1 VSPKGQSIR
10 TLYCREML
18 RPESLAVAAGRPPH
32 EPGQPV
38 NTAISM
44 TSTFRH
50 DGDTAYVRDGDDTV
64 RAFEAALGAIEHGQ
78 ALGFSSGMAAVATI
92 LEGLRNGATVV
103 APTNAYFGVAEM
115 LRQKSS
121 AGRLTVRFCDIAD
134 TDETIEACVGADLL
148 WLESPLNPTMAIADI
163 ELLTSAAHQAGAKVV
178 CDNTFATVVCQQP
191 LDFGVDVV
199 MHSATKFIAGH
210 SDVLMGA
217 TVTRDAA
224 LHEELSARRGLY
236 GPTPSSMSS
245 FLALRGL
252 RTLYLRMERA
262 QASAAVL
269 AERLSQHHAVQR
281 VRYPGLKTDAGHQ
294 RAAKQMRGG
303 FGAMLA
309 FDVVGDADA
318 ADAVSKRVQLITA
331 ATSLGGVETLI
342 ERRARYVGEQKV
354 GTPANLLRLAVGIEH
369 VEDLWADLDQA
380 LGAI

>member
-1 VSPKGQSIR
+1 
-10 TLYCREML
+10 ML
-18 RPESLAVAAGRPPH
+18 RPESLAVSAGRPPH
-32 EPGQPV
+32 QPGQPV
-38 NTAISM
+38 NTPISM

-50 DGDTAYVRDGDDTV
+50 DGDIAYVRDGDDTIH
-64 RAFEAALGAIEHGQ
+64 AFEAALGAIEQGH
-78 ALGFSSGMAAVATI
+78 ALGFSSGMGAVATI
-92 LEGLRNGATVV
+92 LEGLPTGATVV
-103 APTNAYFGVAEM
+103 APTSAYFGVAEM
-115 LRQKSS
+115 LRQKSA
-121 AGRLTVRFCDIAD
+121 AGRLSVRFCDIAD
-134 TDETIEACVGADLL
+134 TEETIEACAGADLL
-148 WLESPLNPTMAIADI
+148 WLESPLNPTMSIADI
-163 ELLTSAAHQAGAKVV
+163 EALTGAAHRAGAKVV

-217 TVTRDAA
+217 TVTRNTAI
-224 LHEELSARRGLY
+224 HEELSERRGLY

-252 RTLYLRMERA
+252 RTLYLRMERS

-269 AERLSQHHAVQR
+269 AERLSHHRGVKR
-281 VRYPGLKTDAGHQ
+281 VRYPGLASDPGHA
-294 RAAKQMRGG
+294 RAVQQMRGG

-309 FDVVGDADA
+309 FDVAGDADI

-354 GTPANLLRLAVGIEH
+354 GTPPNLLRLSVGIEH
-369 VEDLWADLDQA
+369 VEDLWADLEQA
-380 LGAI
+380 LTAVP